1 MSKMNNVG
9 IIDVGLGNIGS
20 VIRMIEKA
28 GGQCVR
34 IGTPED
40 LPRHA
45 KVILPGV
52 GHFDHGSAL
61 LQKAGF
67 FSALRDFAA
76 ADGNTLMGIC
86 LGMQMLF
93 DGSEEGAEP
102 GLSLIPG
109 GVVKIRPQ
117 DVRLPVPHMGWNE
130 IILVRDNLLLRQ
142 QEDDGRRSRFY
153 FVHSYQAH
161 CEDENDVL
169 GVVHYSGPVTAGVQR
184 GNVWGMQFHP
194 EKSHRF
200 GLALMQRFVGL

>member
-1 MSKMNNVG
+1 MSETNNVG

-20 VIRMIEKA
+20 VIRMVEKA
-28 GGQCVR
+28 GGQGVR

-40 LPRHA
+40 LAGHT

-67 FSALRDFAA
+67 FSALRDFATN
-76 ADGNTLMGIC
+76 DSHTLLGIC
-86 LGMQMLF
+86 LGMQLLF
-93 DGSEEGAEP
+93 DGSEEGLAP

-109 GVVKIRPQ
+109 GVIKIRPQ
-117 DVRLPVPHMGWNE
+117 DTKLPVPHMGWNE
-130 IILVRDNLLLRQ
+130 INLVRSNALLNQ

-153 FVHSYQAH
+153 FVHSYQAQ

-169 GVVHYSGPVTAGVQR
+169 GAVQYGGSVTAGVQR